1 MARERI
7 RWPLVVE
14 RAREIVDGYA
24 PLKVTLRQVMYRL
37 AAEGVLPHTPPMYRR
52 LSSQLAQARR
62 EGRFPDLID
71 TMREVHVPSA
81 WPDADAFVAEMP
93 DWFRLDRTAGQE
105 HALYVAAE
113 KDTLRQQLTGW
124 LEFAGIP
131 VLVVRGFSSQSYADV
146 VRDRVAHEQRGAR
159 LLVVGDFDCS
169 GEDIERDWVQRT
181 GCWTSVTRVL
191 LTYEQMRAYGLP
203 ATEGKRGDPRWPA
216 FARRYGFDIERP
228 VQWEVEALEPDELR
242 RLVLAAVDPYIDRDV
257 LAQQIAREEQQR
269 RALEG
274 FAGRWGARSEEP

>member
-1 MARERI
+1 M
-7 RWPLVVE
+7 
-14 RAREIVDGYA
+14 DGYA

-71 TMREVHVPSA
+71 TVREVHVPPA
-81 WPDADAFVAEMP
+81 WTDADAFVAEMP
-93 DWFRLDRTAGQE
+93 SWFRLDRTAGQE

-146 VRDRVAHEQRGAR
+146 VRDRVVHEQRKAH
-159 LLVVGDFDCS
+159 LAVVGDFDCS
-169 GEDIERDWVQRT
+169 GEDIERDWVERT
-181 GCWTSVTRVL
+181 GCWSSVTRVL
-191 LTYEQMRAYGLP
+191 LTYEQVRAYGLP

-216 FARRYGFDIERP
+216 FARRYGFDIEHP
-228 VQWEVEALEPDELR
+228 VQWEVEALEPGELR

-257 LAQQIAREEQQR
+257 LARQIAREEQQR

-274 FAGRWGARSEEP
+274 FAGRWGMRNEEP